1 MGSFIEQEHQVV
13 FNIQAASFR
22 HFHHRIDPGAGARPG
37 GSIAEQ
43 PVFPTN
49 GDGTDG
55 VFIEVVGEA
64 ALAILK
70 VGIQIQSVV
79 ERMIEV
85 FEAYKS
91 QVDNRIDMNRERMD
105 TTGLNGNSRTLPL
118 VSVII
123 PVYNV
128 APFLREALESVV
140 NQSYDKLEIIVVDD
154 GSTDGSGA
162 ICEEYGRDARV
173 RVIHKSNCGL
183 SNARNIGL
191 EYCTGQY
198 IAFLDSDDAYHID
211 FCRLMLETATTTQ
224 ADVVV
229 CKYMVFHTLR
239 EMKRQRTRIVRPSL
253 ESGDYSRKDALRAL
267 AEGRFGFNV
276 WNRLYKRRLWEKV
289 RFPDGLNFE
298 DVDTTCRILD
308 ICASVYVLDRPLYLY
323 RVRRGSITNTA
334 SWKNYFDSE
343 IAHANLKL
351 FIDAH
356 TPEVFGREHARK
368 VCQARFGGMVTQCVE
383 FKNSA
388 DKALFEVL
396 RERIIGQDGRSMI
409 LKCNFRT
416 KTWYWIILFCPWLLR
431 IVYPAYRVARRL
443 IWRVTGL

>member
-1 MGSFIEQEHQVV
+1 M
-13 FNIQAASFR
+13 
-22 HFHHRIDPGAGARPG
+22 
-37 GSIAEQ
+37 
-43 PVFPTN
+43 
-49 GDGTDG
+49 
-55 VFIEVVGEA
+55 
-64 ALAILK
+64 
-70 VGIQIQSVV
+70 
-79 ERMIEV
+79 
-85 FEAYKS
+85 
-91 QVDNRIDMNRERMD
+91 
-105 TTGLNGNSRTLPL
+105 TGLSGNSRTLPL

-162 ICEEYGRDARV
+162 ICDEYGRDARV
-173 RVIHKSNCGL
+173 RVFHKSNGGL
-183 SNARNIGL
+183 SNARNSGL

-211 FCRLMLETATTTQ
+211 FCRLMVETAMATQ

-229 CKYMVFHTLR
+229 CKFMVFHTLR

-253 ESGDYSRKDALRAL
+253 ESGAYSREDALRAL
-267 AEGRFGFNV
+267 AEGRLNFSM

-298 DVDTTCRILD
+298 DVDTSCRILD
-308 ICASVYVLDRPLYLY
+308 ISTSVYVLDKPLYFH
-323 RVRRGSITNTA
+323 RVRWGSITNTA
-334 SWKNYFDSE
+334 SRKNYFDSE
-343 IAHANLKL
+343 IAQDNLKL

-356 TPEVFGREHARK
+356 TPEVFSREHARK
-368 VCQARFGGMVTQCVE
+368 VCQARFSGMVTKCVK

-388 DKALFEVL
+388 DKALFEDL

-409 LKCNFRT
+409 SKCSFRT
-416 KTWYWIILFCPWLLR
+416 KTLYRIIRFCPWLLR
-431 IVYPAYRVARRL
+431 IVYPAYQVARRL